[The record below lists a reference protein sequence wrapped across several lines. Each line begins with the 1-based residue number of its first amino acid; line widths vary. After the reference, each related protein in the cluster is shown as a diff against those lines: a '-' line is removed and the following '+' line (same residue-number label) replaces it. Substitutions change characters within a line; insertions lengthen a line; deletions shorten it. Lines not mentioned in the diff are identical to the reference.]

1 MPWGGGGGGGIVA
14 FAVSVVGGC
23 FCLCLNS
30 TFTDAV
36 KNFIWVLY
44 VDQLQNL
51 HLKCLEVQCTGLF
64 MCTSDM
70 YASPGTCV

>member
-1 MPWGGGGGGGIVA
+1 MCNDYCVMLLYMPCMVGGGVGEIVT

-36 KNFIWVLY
+36 KNLIQVLY

-51 HLKCLEVQCTGLF
+51 HLKCLEVQCTG
-64 MCTSDM
+64 
-70 YASPGTCV
+70 